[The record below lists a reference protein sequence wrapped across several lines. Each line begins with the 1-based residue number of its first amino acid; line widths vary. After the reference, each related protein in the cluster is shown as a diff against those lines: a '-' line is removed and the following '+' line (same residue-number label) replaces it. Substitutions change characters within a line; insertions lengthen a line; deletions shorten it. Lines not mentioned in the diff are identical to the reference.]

1 MKWRSKAEP
10 AEMESK
16 NKKSLVYQ
24 CLVGLPAV
32 DVLSRGSKVI
42 EECGRTLNDS
52 EEVAN
57 ECGQCFPKAWL

>member
-1 MKWRSKAEP
+1 
-10 AEMESK
+10 MESK